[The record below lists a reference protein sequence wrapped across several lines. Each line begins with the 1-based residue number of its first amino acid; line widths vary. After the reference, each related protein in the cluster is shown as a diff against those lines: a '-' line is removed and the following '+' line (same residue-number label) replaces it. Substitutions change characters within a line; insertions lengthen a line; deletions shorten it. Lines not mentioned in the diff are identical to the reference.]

1 MHPYGSVTASGG
13 SISGHRTHHLFALSK
28 AVTVEGAFPFSELIP
43 LDYLRRTVLAAA
55 FAAALAD
62 ANGLTV
68 LEVDED
74 LDLLFRFHVL

>member
-1 MHPYGSVTASGG
+1 M
-13 SISGHRTHHLFALSK
+13 
-28 AVTVEGAFPFSELIP
+28 EGAFPFSELIP
-43 LDYLRRTVLAAA
+43 LDYLRRTVLATA

-74 LDLLFRFHVL
+74 LDLLFRFHVLSSSPDYFMGIFTPS

>member
-1 MHPYGSVTASGG
+1 M
-13 SISGHRTHHLFALSK
+13 
-28 AVTVEGAFPFSELIP
+28 EGAFPFSELIP

-55 FAAALAD
+55 FATALAD

-74 LDLLFRFHVL
+74 LDLLFRFHVLSSSPDYFMGIFTPS

>member
-1 MHPYGSVTASGG
+1 M
-13 SISGHRTHHLFALSK
+13 
-28 AVTVEGAFPFSELIP
+28 EGAFPFSELIP

-74 LDLLFRFHVL
+74 LYLLFRFDVLSSSPDYFMGIFTPS

>member
-1 MHPYGSVTASGG
+1 M
-13 SISGHRTHHLFALSK
+13 
-28 AVTVEGAFPFSELIP
+28 EGAFPFSELIP

-62 ANGLTV
+62 ANGLAV

-74 LDLLFRFHVL
+74 LDFLFRFRVLSSSPDYFMGIFTPS